1 MVATSYEGTP
11 RAVRIKRFLMR
22 EPQPHAAIGIDGE
35 GEKKSVKIVAGSR
48 YKWSDATK
56 LLYDCHTITAVDAQN
71 KELRVLPIGPD
82 EGAELHEDAVTE
94 RSSAVMT
101 EFRAVMAREVT
112 GLVREIA
119 RSMVEVADHAAS
131 RHEAHMTTAFNA
143 LVSLVQAQAELHN
156 GAIRQIGTL
165 QRALTAGA
173 AAAPPMSDEGMTQ
186 QLIMSLLNGAPLGG
200 APAGNGGGNGGG
212 SIQLSPD
219 VLQSLAARFMG
230 AMGGGGGAAPT
241 QTIDPDPATEHEDE

>member
-22 EPQPHAAIGIDGE
+22 EPQPHSAVGVNGE
-35 GEKKSVKIVAGSR
+35 GDKKSVKIVAGSR

-56 LLYDCHTITAVDAQN
+56 LLYDCHTVTALDQQG
-71 KELRVLPIGPD
+71 KELRILPIGPD
-82 EGAELHEDAVTE
+82 DDADLHEDAATE
-94 RSSAVMT
+94 RSSNIMT
-101 EFRAVMAREVT
+101 EFRAVMAKEVT

-143 LVSLVQAQAELHN
+143 LVAIVQTQSQLA
-156 GAIRQIGTL
+156 GDSMRQVNAL
-165 QRALTAGA
+165 QRALTAAATGGA
-173 AAAPPMSDEGMTQ
+173 PQSEESMTQ
-186 QLIMSLLNGAPLGG
+186 SLVMSLLNGGLGGGG
-200 APAGNGGGNGGG
+200 APHAGNGGP

-230 AMGGGGGAAPT
+230 GGGGGAPSPV
-241 QTIDPDPATEHEDE
+241 QTVEPDPATEQDEE

>member
-22 EPQPHAAIGIDGE
+22 EPQPHSAVGVNGE

-56 LLYDCHTITAVDAQN
+56 LLYDCHTITALDQQS

-82 EGAELHEDAVTE
+82 DDADLHEDAVE
-94 RSSAVMT
+94 QRGSSMMT
-101 EFRAVMAREVT
+101 EFRAVMAKEVT

-143 LVSLVQAQAELHN
+143 LVAIVQTQSQLA
-156 GAIRQIGTL
+156 GDSMRQVNSL
-165 QRALTAGA
+165 QRALTAA
-173 AAAPPMSDEGMTQ
+173 ATGGPQQSEEAMTQ
-186 QLIMSLLNGAPLGG
+186 QLVMSLLNGAGGG
-200 APAGNGGGNGGG
+200 ASHAGNGGP

-230 AMGGGGGAAPT
+230 GGLGGSPT
-241 QTIDPDPATEHEDE
+241 PVQTVEPDPATEQDEE

>member
-35 GEKKSVKIVAGSR
+35 GEKKTVKIVAGSR

-56 LLYDCHTITAVDAQN
+56 LLYDCHTITAVDQAN

-82 EGAELHEDAVTE
+82 DDAELHEDAAEHRAT
-94 RSSAVMT
+94 SVMT

-173 AAAPPMSDEGMTQ
+173 GAGPQQSEEGMTQ
-186 QLIMSLLNGAPLGG
+186 QLIMSLLSG
-200 APAGNGGGNGGG
+200 APAHGAPTNGGP

-219 VLQSLAARFMG
+219 VLASLAQRFMG
-230 AMGGGGGAAPT
+230 GMGGGAPAPT
-241 QTIDPDPATEHEDE
+241 QTIDPDPATETEDEP